1 MGKCGKARHLLDGGL
16 FFGFACASWRHN
28 VSVRF
33 TFFPFSIAAVRTLGL
48 AGWVFALLIGPWAQA
63 QAQADGPRTRI
74 FKSLNKGTPTFSD
87 VPPTRGAYV
96 VYRPSCY
103 ACNVNSQINWNMTK
117 LNLTAFEDEIARA
130 AKQFDLDPALVRA
143 VIHAESNFNARARS
157 PKGAMGLMQ
166 LMPGTAYMLGVI
178 DPADPALNIRGGT
191 QYLAS
196 LLQRFKNN
204 TTLATAAY
212 NAGPEAVQKYAGVP
226 PYAETRVY
234 VDKVMALYARYR
246 EAMGIR
252 TEVPAR

>member
-1 MGKCGKARHLLDGGL
+1 MLYCSWCGQVNVSTEPGQLHW
-16 FFGFACASWRHN
+16 FFSTVRASWRHN

-33 TFFPFSIAAVRTLGL
+33 TFFPFSIAAVRALGL
-48 AGWVFALLIGPWAQA
+48 AGWVFALLMGPWAQA
-63 QAQADGPRTRI
+63 QADEPRTRI

-143 VIHAESNFNARARS
+143 VIHAESNFNVRARS

-166 LMPGTAYMLGVI
+166 LMPGTAYMLGVV
-178 DPADPALNIRGGT
+178 DPADPALNIRGGA

-212 NAGPEAVQKYAGVP
+212 NAGPEAVQKYASVP

-234 VDKVMALYARYR
+234 VERVKILHQRYR
-246 EAMGIR
+246 QSLR
-252 TEVPAR
+252 S